1 MNHLGSEFDRYQ
13 SLVQLFDHKSS
24 SIFNFKLYPDKDML
38 GFWHSLKDPF
48 CIKLKKLDLK
58 FWSTNYTLHRLDRLT
73 MANSLEAR
81 VPYFNHSLVEFMLK
95 LKSSKQFNFYKTK
108 NFFRTSIPRD
118 LLPKEIINR
127 RKMPFFLPTE
137 IFFSPDHINKMIQ
150 EIISNAPKRGIYN
163 IKVLE
168 EWVKFEQGITM
179 VDAKRLQALY
189 NLELWYQVF
198 IDPLSM

>member
-1 MNHLGSEFDRYQ
+1 
-13 SLVQLFDHKSS
+13 
-24 SIFNFKLYPDKDML
+24 
-38 GFWHSLKDPF
+38 
-48 CIKLKKLDLK
+48 
-58 FWSTNYTLHRLDRLT
+58 
-73 MANSLEAR
+73 
-81 VPYFNHSLVEFMLK
+81 
-95 LKSSKQFNFYKTK
+95 
-108 NFFRTSIPRD
+108 
-118 LLPKEIINR
+118 
-127 RKMPFFLPTE
+127 
-137 IFFSPDHINKMIQ
+137 MIQ